1 MRDAMT
7 LLLAG
12 LVLFIASHS
21 VGVLAPAW
29 RARQVARMG
38 ERPWKLVYSIVSLVA
53 LVLIVRGYGDARA
66 SSIALWMPPAGMRHA
81 TALLTVVGFILI
93 AAAYVPR
100 TRIKAALGHPMTA
113 GVALWSLGHL
123 LGNGRREAVILFGAL
138 FVWSIVTFAVRR
150 ARDREAGTTYAAGTS
165 RQDVIAVIAGILFA
179 LVFAL
184 FLHGPLIGVRPFG
197 TVGAAMAAPLALV

>member
-1 MRDAMT
+1 MT

-21 VGVLAPAW
+21 VGLLAPQW
-29 RARQVARMG
+29 RATQVARMG
-38 ERPWKLVYSIVSLVA
+38 ERRWKLVYSVVSLVA

-66 SSIALWMPPAGMRHA
+66 ATIALWTPPAGMRHV
-81 TALLTVVGFILI
+81 TALLAVVGFILM

-123 LGNGRREAVILFGAL
+123 LGNGRREGVILFGAL
-138 FVWSIVTFAVRR
+138 LVWSVLTYAVRR
-150 ARDREAGTTYAAGTS
+150 ARDRAAGTTYAAGST
-165 RQDVIAVIAGILFA
+165 RQDVIAVIAGIIFA

-184 FLHGPLIGVRPFG
+184 VLHGPLIGVRPFA
-197 TVGAAMAAPLALV
+197 TVGAAMATGLALV

>member
-1 MRDAMT
+1 MT

-38 ERPWKLVYSIVSLVA
+38 ERGWKLVYSVVSLVA

-66 SSIALWMPPAGMRHA
+66 ATIALWMPPAGMRHV

-123 LGNGRREAVILFGAL
+123 LGNGRREAVLLFGAL
-138 FVWSIVTFAVRR
+138 LVWSLVTYAVRR
-150 ARDREAGTTYAAGTS
+150 ARDRAAGATYAAGNT
-165 RQDVIAVIAGILFA
+165 RRDVIAVIAGTVFAAVFA
-179 LVFAL
+179 LV
-184 FLHGPLIGVRPFG
+184 LHGPLIGVRP
-197 TVGAAMAAPLALV
+197 